1 MDVIFL
7 IGGIALLYLGGN
19 FLVKGSVSLANHFKV
34 SPFVIGIVIISLGT
48 SFPELIVSVEAAIK
62 NHPDI
67 SLGNVVGSN
76 IANIALAL
84 GITAL
89 ILPIIVRKKSIWI
102 DWLVLFGVSV
112 IIIFCGFVFG
122 ELSWFCGLILLILLI
137 AYYFYLIVDAR
148 KNRKKIKIEK
158 AKYSIIVSI
167 IIITLSFV
175 ALAVGAKGVIEGGSN
190 IAKTMGISER
200 VISLTVIAFGT
211 SLPEIATSFVAA
223 LKKQLDISI
232 AHVLGSNIFN
242 VAGVLGIT
250 TVVTPRHPIPVNDR
264 FLFSDFWWMM
274 GFTVLLITMIY
285 FNKMMKISRFEGAI
299 LIIIYLIYVFFLF

>member
-200 VISLTVIAFGT
+200 VISL
-211 SLPEIATSFVAA
+211 
-223 LKKQLDISI
+223 
-232 AHVLGSNIFN
+232 IFN
-242 VAGVLGIT
+242 LYLKHQSYTDSNKVLTLEIYYH
-250 TVVTPRHPIPVNDR
+250 RK
-264 FLFSDFWWMM
+264 
-274 GFTVLLITMIY
+274 LI
-285 FNKMMKISRFEGAI
+285 MKVP
-299 LIIIYLIYVFFLF
+299 LI